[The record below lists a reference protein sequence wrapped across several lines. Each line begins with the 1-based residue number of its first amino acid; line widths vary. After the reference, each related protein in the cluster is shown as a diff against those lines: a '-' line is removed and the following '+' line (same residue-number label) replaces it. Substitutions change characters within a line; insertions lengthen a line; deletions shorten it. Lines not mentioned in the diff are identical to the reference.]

1 MDSDRDPRPDDG
13 QRPSCHA
20 ALRGQRNMRK
30 MNVDRVKDD
39 HLTVEFQFGLDP
51 YAYLPQPTGKQN
63 LGFRPCDLVLLQHR
77 FRVGCESEQELGDRH
92 AGEVTTLAPRTS
104 MTL

>member
-1 MDSDRDPRPDDG
+1 
-13 QRPSCHA
+13 
-20 ALRGQRNMRK
+20 MRK

-77 FRVGCESEQELGDRH
+77 FRVVVETRAQPWVGCESEQELGDRH